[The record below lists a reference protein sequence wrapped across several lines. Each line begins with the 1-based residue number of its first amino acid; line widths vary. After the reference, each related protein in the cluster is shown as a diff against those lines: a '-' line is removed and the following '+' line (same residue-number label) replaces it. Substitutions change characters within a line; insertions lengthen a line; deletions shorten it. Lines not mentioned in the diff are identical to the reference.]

1 MTSPF
6 QRPVRTQ
13 EEIVAHESHRLTE
26 AVIRKLE
33 NIPEPSVPPY
43 VGHTTASLAR
53 HYTTVIKIKNDLGWG
68 SSKALNDMKHH
79 ARQATITAKGFA
91 DTWKFNTAKGGV
103 GGWNNLSSHAAKMI
117 KGLRTR
123 VYPSLA
129 VSDAEFDPQKLL
141 RKRHFEIEN
150 SHLTKVI
157 AISSTYKRLRTHA
170 CSASRKKIREM
181 ERRELQIVLNS
192 MAKAIGEWE
201 MELLNASKDAG
212 FK

>member
-1 MTSPF
+1 MQMTSPF
-6 QRPVRTQ
+6 QRPIRTQ
-13 EEIVAHESHRLTE
+13 EEIVAHESHRITE

-150 SHLTKVI
+150 
-157 AISSTYKRLRTHA
+157 AHA